1 MQKHIQNIRTLII
14 RSRGCYKATTK
25 IRRVATQSS
34 NFCKL
39 IFHALQLTAAQKK
52 KSLLRMRNFSVYK
65 T

>member
-25 IRRVATQSS
+25 IRRVATRSS
-34 NFCKL
+34 NFCEL
-39 IFHALQLTAAQKK
+39 IFYALQFTTAQKK
-52 KSLLRMRNFSVYK
+52 KSLLRIRNFSAYK